1 MILLP
6 EQHTPVPNSSAALG
20 ALTNFPGGP
29 WKGKFPCSVVSVAE
43 GTPPTEAVSNYSVFL
58 VDPHSRTLYVGA
70 RNAILALALES
81 VSNHSKMVSWK
92 VPEHHRVSCT
102 MKGKKERVSDFQDV
116 ERQESG
122 RGKCPF
128 EPMQPSAAVMADGVL
143 YAATVNNFLGT
154 EPIISRATGNLEE
167 RIRTETSVTWL
178 NDPDFV
184 ASAFLRESET
194 GDADKIYFFFTET
207 AREYD
212 FYEKV
217 KVPRVAR
224 VCKGDL
230 VGLKTLQKRWT
241 TFLKT
246 QLVCSDPE
254 SGTNFNLLKDVF
266 TLLDSSN
273 WTSTVFY
280 GIFSCPT
287 KQQGLAS
294 PLVTTRLRQVS
305 KGREFH
311 HCGELGLPHLGALL
325 SSLQNWLY
333 VGSSSEVTQ
342 VNTTDC
348 GRYRS
353 CQDCVLGRD
362 PACGWSRELRAC
374 IDHQGQSGLIQD
386 ITSVNILL
394 LCPKATQE
402 VPAMAEMPVI
412 LASRVV
418 LPCLPQSAW
427 SSCEWSCPPADADTY
442 TQRSDG
448 LEFTVT
454 EETLGEYTCRCT
466 EAGAG
471 LVVASYS
478 LVKGS
483 SSPSAW
489 KPIERSY
496 SVLVGLVFFVLGL
509 AAGGG
514 GFLLYERRQREHLR
528 RELISRER
536 NGLDLMQSNTTS
548 CSHEPQTPSSPE
560 DERHPLATAK
570 KHGSLNG
577 FPHLYINELDRD
589 QARIY
594 LTGVPL
600 AKCDETSI

>member
-1 MILLP
+1 MPKLALRGRERAHAAISSLQLLRG
-6 EQHTPVPNSSAALG
+6 QFLGRAFPVQEVQQMVHRFSQ
-20 ALTNFPGGP
+20 
-29 WKGKFPCSVVSVAE
+29 
-43 GTPPTEAVSNYSVFL
+43 EAVSNYSVFL

-280 GIFSCPT
+280 GIFS
-287 KQQGLAS
+287 
-294 PLVTTRLRQVS
+294 
-305 KGREFH
+305 
-311 HCGELGLPHLGALL
+311 
-325 SSLQNWLY
+325 
-333 VGSSSEVTQ
+333 
-342 VNTTDC
+342 
-348 GRYRS
+348 
-353 CQDCVLGRD
+353 
-362 PACGWSRELRAC
+362 
-374 IDHQGQSGLIQD
+374 
-386 ITSVNILL
+386 
-394 LCPKATQE
+394 
-402 VPAMAEMPVI
+402 
-412 LASRVV
+412 
-418 LPCLPQSAW
+418 
-427 SSCEWSCPPADADTY
+427 AD
-442 TQRSDG
+442 R
-448 LEFTVT
+448 
-454 EETLGEYTCRCT
+454 
-466 EAGAG
+466 
-471 LVVASYS
+471 
-478 LVKGS
+478 
-483 SSPSAW
+483 
-489 KPIERSY
+489 
-496 SVLVGLVFFVLGL
+496 
-509 AAGGG
+509 
-514 GFLLYERRQREHLR
+514 
-528 RELISRER
+528 
-536 NGLDLMQSNTTS
+536 
-548 CSHEPQTPSSPE
+548 
-560 DERHPLATAK
+560 
-570 KHGSLNG
+570 
-577 FPHLYINELDRD
+577 
-589 QARIY
+589 
-594 LTGVPL
+594 
-600 AKCDETSI
+600 